1 MALKCLELACVLLIQ
16 HNDVETFTRVY
27 TAISPYYTGL
37 SSNGM
42 SSTARSSDGTRAKV
56 IGLNL
61 LRLLVL
67 NDLSQFHSELERIPS
82 SLKTHTNV
90 KFALQLE
97 QFLMEGNFSQ
107 FFDLVKNTPSKE
119 YSVFV
124 SPLVTSARKEIL
136 NCIAASYE
144 SLALDA
150 VRKMLG
156 LAKTQEVE
164 SMIKEHEIAVNI
176 SGGVVRFETQ
186 KNTKRTKEDLASLEL
201 AKQNLIYATELE
213 RIV

>member
-1 MALKCLELACVLLIQ
+1 V
-16 HNDVETFTRVY
+16 
-27 TAISPYYTGL
+27 
-37 SSNGM
+37 SSNVFHQV
-42 SSTARSSDGTRAKV
+42 S
-56 IGLNL
+56 
-61 LRLLVL
+61 RLI
-67 NDLSQFHSELERIPS
+67 R
-82 SLKTHTNV
+82 TC
-90 KFALQLE
+90 
-97 QFLMEGNFSQ
+97 
-107 FFDLVKNTPSKE
+107 KE

-156 LAKTQEVE
+156 LAKTQEAE
-164 SMIKEHEIAVNI
+164 SMLKEHEIAVNI

>member
-1 MALKCLELACVLLIQ
+1 MLLVK
-16 HNDVETFTRVY
+16 HDDVETFTRVY
-27 TAISPYYTGL
+27 STLSPYYTTN
-37 SSNGM
+37 SVSN
-42 SSTARSSDGTRAKV
+42 TPDRAKV

-82 SLKTHTNV
+82 SLTNHTLV

-107 FFDLVKNTPSKE
+107 FFDVVKKTPSKE

-136 NCIAASYE
+136 KCVAASYDSVE
-144 SLALDA
+144 VDA

-156 LAKTQEVE
+156 LAQTQQAEALLR
-164 SMIKEHEIAVNI
+164 EHESTVDI
-176 SGGVVRFETQ
+176 SGGIVRFEKQ
-186 KNTKRTKEDLASLEL
+186 KKTKRTKSDLASWEL